1 MGLERIEEIV
11 EVNFNW
17 YYVSDQIVI
26 FVLEEDVLSYK
37 DVYILFYEV

>member
-1 MGLERIEEIV
+1 MRLERIEEIV

-26 FVLEEDVLSYK
+26 LVLEEDVLSYK